1 MKPSPVQQQ
10 FASQLAPSSFSLL
23 DLEKSCETFISH
35 LNTSVAGVPTLLWLF
50 FRSRGKWRQPGL
62 LSPIGELFAEAKLDG
77 PSSEPF
83 AGDAFFLIKNQKPTI
98 EDFAIQLLGG
108 SGQRPSRSALAKEWK
123 FGCGTCGATNTRLAD
138 LRRHIER
145 HHLPPPAPDSPT
157 EELSRSSA
165 FLQAVL
171 GPSERVIGT
180 VRDQEWPQAVLPAGR
195 RDTVAIA
202 TATPTTGVVQAH
214 RYVKGFLVVGLVA
227 IAFGMVEVNLA
238 SWAAEDRGGRAGA
251 GGLS

>member
-1 MKPSPVQQQ
+1 MPTPTHTKSPVSEDISSSGEHKDS
-10 FASQLAPSSFSLL
+10 ADAPAVTPSSGPQHSTP
-23 DLEKSCETFISH
+23 KSTTK
-35 LNTSVAGVPTLLWLF
+35 TSTAFGSAWEEL
-50 FRSRGKWRQPGL
+50 RGNWRQPGL
-62 LSPIGELFAEAKLDG
+62 LGPIGELFAEAHLDG
-77 PSSEPF
+77 PSFEPF
-83 AGDAFFLIKNQKPTI
+83 ADDAFFLIKNQKPTA
-98 EDFAIQLLGG
+98 EDFAVKLLGG

-214 RYVKGFLVVGLVA
+214 R
-227 IAFGMVEVNLA
+227 
-238 SWAAEDRGGRAGA
+238 
-251 GGLS
+251 